1 VTHAVDLALH
11 DCGPCLTPGPAV
23 RNHLP
28 ATLTPEARAFILTRL
43 DHGEAHYGAPLRIGW
58 PGAAIEA
65 PQESADLVAY
75 LRAANA
81 PDDLIDRAA
90 ALHNDVV
97 RWAQAAR

>member
-1 VTHAVDLALH
+1 VTPAVDLALH
-11 DCGPCLTPGPAV
+11 ACGPCDTDGPAV
-23 RNHLP
+23 RDHLP
-28 ATLTPEARAFILTRL
+28 DGLTTEGRDFILTRL

-65 PQESADLVAY
+65 PQESADLCAY

-81 PDDLIDRAA
+81 PAALIDRAA

-97 RWAQAAR
+97 RWAQGAR

>member
-1 VTHAVDLALH
+1 MTVALALA
-11 DCGPCLTPGPAV
+11 DCGPCDTDGPAV
-23 RNHLP
+23 RDHLP
-28 ATLTPEARAFILTRL
+28 ATLTPEGRAFILTRL

-58 PGAAIEA
+58 PGAVIESQ
-65 PQESADLVAY
+65 QESADLTVY

-81 PDDLIDRAA
+81 PADLIDRAV

>member
-1 VTHAVDLALH
+1 MTPAVDLALH
-11 DCGPCLTPGPAV
+11 DCGPCDTDGPTVRDRLPEGLTHEG
-23 RNHLP
+23 
-28 ATLTPEARAFILTRL
+28 RAFILTRL

-58 PGAAIEA
+58 PGALIEA
-65 PQESADLVAY
+65 PQESADLCAY

-81 PDDLIDRAA
+81 PPDLIDRAA

>member
-1 VTHAVDLALH
+1 MTPAVDLALH
-11 DCGPCLTPGPAV
+11 NCGPCDTDGPAV
-23 RNHLP
+23 RDHLP
-28 ATLTPEARAFILTRL
+28 DGLTPEGRAFILTRL
-43 DHGEAHYGAPLRIGW
+43 DHGERTYGAPLRIGW
-58 PGAAIEA
+58 PKAIIEA

-81 PDDLIDRAA
+81 PAALIDRAA